1 MGVCL
6 LGMGKT
12 EESQEKLED
21 ARHHLIE
28 SNGEQNEW
36 SASIDIKLSDCHAA
50 AGVFEKAR

>member
-12 EESQEKLED
+12 DESQEKLEH

-50 AGVFEKAR
+50 AGVFGEAR